1 VTELDVPVW
10 GIRTGTLVYKRLC
23 MSRARRIFSIVLLI
37 FGAVVVISSF
47 WLDKSFI
54 SYDIGPAIYPRILGV
69 IVILLS
75 VMMFIRPAQDGE
87 PEKIRVFGKKF
98 FLIIIPMMIYILMLK
113 PVGFI
118 VSTMLAMILM
128 IRAMGEKR
136 IFNIVLYATITPV
149 VLYFMFSFLL
159 HVPLPKGILSFIA

>member
-1 VTELDVPVW
+1 
-10 GIRTGTLVYKRLC
+10 
-23 MSRARRIFSIVLLI
+23 
-37 FGAVVVISSF
+37 
-47 WLDKSFI
+47 
-54 SYDIGPAIYPRILGV
+54 
-69 IVILLS
+69 
-75 VMMFIRPAQDGE
+75 
-87 PEKIRVFGKKF
+87 
-98 FLIIIPMMIYILMLK
+98 MMIYILMLK